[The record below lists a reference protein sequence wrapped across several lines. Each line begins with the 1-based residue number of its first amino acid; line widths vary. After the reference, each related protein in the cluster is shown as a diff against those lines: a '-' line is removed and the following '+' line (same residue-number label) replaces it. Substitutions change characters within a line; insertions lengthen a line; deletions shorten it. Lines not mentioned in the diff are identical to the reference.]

1 MLSKQSIEKYR
12 EIYRKQFGVDISVD
26 DAAEQANRL
35 LNLARVVL
43 QSMPRAWERRYNELL
58 TEKREWYAKTCSA
71 QIEEPRP
78 ATPTRRRKERKPL
91 LPNRCHIA
99 WKRHNYR

>member
-43 QSMPRAWERRYNELL
+43 QPMPKAWERRYNELL
-58 TEKREWYAKTCSA
+58 REKREGRRGFDRTSRGRCTLSA
-71 QIEEPRP
+71 YP
-78 ATPTRRRKERKPL
+78 AARKKQGSDSG
-91 LPNRCHIA
+91 
-99 WKRHNYR
+99 